1 MKATQARARLA
12 QLLPEWTHYA
22 LALAVVALEYWVRWS
37 LDRYLVTT
45 SYLPFFPGVL
55 LVARLFGRGPAILAT
70 ITSAVVATYYFVP
83 PYGALDLTD
92 VAQAMPFGLFVAVG
106 LFMIEIV
113 ERLNSANTRLIAEMA
128 ATERARADLAEV
140 SAQRELLLDEIN
152 HRIKNHLQSV
162 AGLASVAAR
171 GSASHDE
178 ARHAIE
184 ALEARLQILARVYD
198 RLRLTAAEATLDA
211 RPFIEAMCSDLDN
224 SIIGS
229 RPVTIIGSAEA
240 IKLSADQA
248 VLVGLVVNELVQN
261 ALKHAFPDDRAGTV
275 EVRFTRSGTT
285 ALLTVADDGVGAAAG
300 AKGAGSGSRLI
311 QSLARQL
318 GGEITRTNAGGTK
331 VAVSFPLSPQAVA
344 AAPSAQTSS
353 GDTRRGQRDAVS

>member
-12 QLLPEWTHYA
+12 RLLPEWTHYA
-22 LALAVVALEYWVRWS
+22 LALAVVALGYWVRWS

-55 LVARLFGRGPAILAT
+55 LVARLVGRGPAILAT
-70 ITSAVVATYYFVP
+70 VTSAVVATYYFVP

-92 VAQAMPFGLFVAVG
+92 VAQAMPFGLFVVVG

-113 ERLNSANTRLIAEMA
+113 ERLNSANTRLSAEMA
-128 ATERARADLAEV
+128 ETERARADLAQV

-162 AGLASVAAR
+162 AGLAGVAAR
-171 GSASHDE
+171 RSASHDE
-178 ARHAIE
+178 ACRAIE
-184 ALEARLQILARVYD
+184 ALEARLQVLARVYD
-198 RLRLTAAEATLDA
+198 RLRLTASEATLDA
-211 RPFIEAMCSDLDN
+211 KTFVEAMCSDLHN

-275 EVRFTRSGTT
+275 EVSFTRAGTM
-285 ALLTVADDGVGAAAG
+285 ALLTVTDDGVGAAIG
-300 AKGAGSGSRLI
+300 AKGAGSGSRLT

-318 GGEITRTNAGGTK
+318 GGELTRTNAAGTR
-331 VAVSFPLSPQAVA
+331 VTLSFPLSPQAVA
-344 AAPSAQTSS
+344 VMAPDRALQ
-353 GDTRRGQRDAVS
+353 GDARDLQRATAS

>member
-12 QLLPEWTHYA
+12 KLLPEWTHYG

-45 SYLPFFPGVL
+45 SYLPFFPGIL

-70 ITSAVVATYYFVP
+70 VTSAVVATYYFVP

-92 VAQAMPFGLFVAVG
+92 LAQAMPFGLFIVVG

-113 ERLNSANTRLIAEMA
+113 ERLNGANTRLITGMAE
-128 ATERARADLAEV
+128 TERARADLAQV

-162 AGLASVAAR
+162 AGLAGVAAR
-171 GSASHDE
+171 RSTSHDE

-184 ALEARLQILARVYD
+184 ALEARLQVLARVYD
-198 RLRLTAAEATLDA
+198 RLQLTAAEATLDA
-211 RPFIEAMCSDLDN
+211 KTFVEAMCADLDN

-229 RPVTIIGSAEA
+229 RPVTIIGTAEA

-275 EVRFTRSGTT
+275 EVRFTRTGAT
-285 ALLTVADDGVGAAAG
+285 AWLTVADDGVGVAAG
-300 AKGAGSGSRLI
+300 AQSAGSGSRLI

-318 GGEITRTNAGGTK
+318 GGELTRTNAGGTRISL
-331 VAVSFPLSPQAVA
+331 SFPLNP
-344 AAPSAQTSS
+344 
-353 GDTRRGQRDAVS
+353 